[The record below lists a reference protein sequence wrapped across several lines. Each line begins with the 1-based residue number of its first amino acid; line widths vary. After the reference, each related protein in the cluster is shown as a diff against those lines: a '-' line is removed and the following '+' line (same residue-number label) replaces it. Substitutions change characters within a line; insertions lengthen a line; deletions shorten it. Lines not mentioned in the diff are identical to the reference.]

1 MQRRPIP
8 RASQLAGKDWIDDFF
23 DEDWLEY
30 GFALREGEDVDR
42 TVAFVEWA
50 LGGPCKVLDLACG
63 NGRVAIPLAARGYD
77 VLGVDFQ
84 PNYVERAEA
93 RAKTVN
99 SNARFDVVDMRELAY
114 ADEFDAVIWIW
125 TSFGYFDDDTNYDI
139 LGRVLKAL
147 HSEGTFV
154 LQVINR
160 DWVIRHFQPY
170 GWQWAGQGRIL
181 EERRFDLNE
190 SAAITEWTFVKPDGG
205 QTTKETWNRLYSWH
219 ELKRLLETAG
229 FAEPT
234 AWGAIDER
242 LTFNHNAIW
251 AVSRRP

>member
-1 MQRRPIP
+1 M
-8 RASQLAGKDWIDDFF
+8 AGKDWIDDFF
-23 DEDWLEY
+23 DENWLEY
-30 GFALREGEDVDR
+30 GFSLREGEDVDH
-42 TVAFVEWA
+42 TLAFIDWV

-84 PNYVERAEA
+84 PDYVERAKT
-93 RAKTVN
+93 RAKAAN
-99 SNARFDVVDMRELAY
+99 SNALFDVVDMRELGY
-114 ADEFDAVIWIW
+114 VDEFDAVICIW

-139 LGRVLKAL
+139 LKRVLRAL
-147 HSEGTFV
+147 RSEGTFI

-160 DWVIRHFQPY
+160 DWVISHFQPY

-181 EERRFDLNE
+181 EERRFDLDE

-219 ELKRLLETAG
+219 ELKRMLEAAG
-229 FAEPT
+229 FAEAT
-234 AWGAIDER
+234 GWGAIDEP
-242 LTFNHNAIW
+242 LTINHNAIW

>member
-1 MQRRPIP
+1 MTYENWTI
-8 RASQLAGKDWIDDFF
+8 KFF
-23 DEDWLEY
+23 DDDWLDY
-30 GFALREGEDVDR
+30 GFTLREGEDVDR
-42 TVAFVEWA
+42 TLAFIEWV

-84 PNYVERAEA
+84 PDYVERARD
-93 RAKTVN
+93 RAKEVS
-99 SNARFDVVDMRELAY
+99 SNALFDVVDMRELDY
-114 ADEFDAVIWIW
+114 VGEFDAVICVW

-139 LGRVLKAL
+139 LERVLKAL
-147 HSEGTFV
+147 RSDGTFI

-170 GWQWAGQGRIL
+170 GWQRAGQGKIL
-181 EERRFDLNE
+181 EERRFDLDE

-219 ELKRLLETAG
+219 ELKRMLEAAG
-229 FAEPT
+229 FAEAT
-234 AWGAIDER
+234 AWGAPEES
-242 LTFNHNAIW
+242 LTINHNAIW
-251 AVSRRP
+251 AVARKL